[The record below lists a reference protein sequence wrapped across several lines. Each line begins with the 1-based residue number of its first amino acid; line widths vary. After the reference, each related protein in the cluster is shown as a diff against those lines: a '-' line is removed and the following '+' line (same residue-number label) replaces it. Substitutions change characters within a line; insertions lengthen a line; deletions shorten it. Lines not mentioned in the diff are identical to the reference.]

1 MPRVHIGV
9 PEDFFETATIPPW
22 LYQND
27 LPDDELQAV
36 YVAEAQRKHRE
47 YVARR
52 KALEGELAAARAA
65 EARAAA
71 FLADAT
77 AALERYRRGSPP
89 LTPRGSRRPLPRV
102 RVREVAAAPRLLA
115 G

>member
-22 LYQND
+22 LYQNT

-36 YVAEAQRKHRE
+36 YVAQAQRKHRE
-47 YVARR
+47 FVARR
-52 KALEGELAAARAA
+52 KALEAELADARAA

-71 FLADAT
+71 FLAEAT
-77 AALERYRRGSPP
+77 AARERYRRGSPP
-89 LTPRGSRRPLPRV
+89 LTLIGSRRPLPRA
-102 RVREVAAAPRLLA
+102 RVREVAPPRRALP

>member
-1 MPRVHIGV
+1 
-9 PEDFFETATIPPW
+9 
-22 LYQND
+22 YQNT

-36 YVAEAQRKHRE
+36 YVAEATRKHRE

-52 KALEGELAAARAA
+52 RALEAELADARAA

-89 LTPRGSRRPLPRV
+89 LTPIGSRRPLQRA
-102 RVREVAAAPRLLA
+102 RVREVGGAPRVVPRGGLA
-115 G
+115 PPSPHPPRDRR